1 MQDSRS
7 FVGGSLKRAVAVC
20 AIVAVFISAGRLIR
34 TGVFNDAK
42 TADKPDAVYEIS
54 RQLRDSFAIRNTTSQ
69 LIKKGM
75 FRERFL
81 WELTVS

>member
-7 FVGGSLKRAVAVC
+7 LAGRSLKKAVVVC
-20 AIVAVFISAGRLIR
+20 AIVAAFISAGRLTR

-54 RQLRDSFAIRNTTSQ
+54 RQIRDSFTIRNTTSQ
-69 LIKKGM
+69 LITKGM

-81 WELTVS
+81 